1 MCRGSAAREVF
12 ALRQPLYGG
21 FKGGLRGRAEDRIL
35 LYFPDRKV
43 FSRKRDE
50 LMNMSETLYLK
61 WRPAR
66 FRDVVGQEKVVDVLM
81 NQSAEDR
88 FSHAYLFTGT
98 RGTGKTTCARIL
110 AKAINCRH
118 KENGDPCGVCPTCRA
133 IESGDYLDVIE
144 MDAAS
149 NNGID
154 DMRDLKEK
162 AVYNPT
168 EGGKKVYIIDEVH
181 MLSTSAFNG
190 FLKLL
195 EEPPEHVIFI
205 LATTDVQKLPAT
217 IISRCQR
224 FDFRRI
230 GEEEIAARCLYVAGE
245 EGIDLTP
252 DGAKRVA
259 SLSDGAMRNALSAL
273 EQLAAAGGRI
283 DADAVSFRLGLA
295 GSEGLLAAAKAVA
308 SGDAAK
314 ALDVLGALYDRG
326 VSAPNFLSDLSILF
340 RDAAVVKAGAAAD
353 LLGAGYK
360 KEDLRPVAD
369 GLGYERIVYSMTEI
383 GETLAS
389 LRQSPNARVDT
400 ELCLIRLAHPA
411 GRTPQALAARLDA
424 LEKKLDDLAS
434 RGIRTAGTAA
444 PAPKVREEAAPAPAR
459 EEQEKPSPVRPA
471 PPDGPLMPVAYR
483 AELLRELRGAIPLLP
498 YTQLQICDILG
509 AEGRLVL
516 SCKSRPQADFLG
528 DRTVLRKIREK
539 AASFAGGDVTVSVR
553 VEGEE
558 EKKEDPF
565 LDLLRFGEENPDVA
579 DVR

>member
-1 MCRGSAAREVF
+1 
-12 ALRQPLYGG
+12 
-21 FKGGLRGRAEDRIL
+21 
-35 LYFPDRKV
+35 
-43 FSRKRDE
+43 
-50 LMNMSETLYLK
+50 MSETLYLK

-81 NQSAEDR
+81 NQSAEER

-110 AKAINCRH
+110 AKAINCRN
-118 KENGDPCGVCPTCRA
+118 KEKGDPCGVCPTCRA
-133 IESGDYLDVIE
+133 IENGDYLDVIE

-245 EGIDLTP
+245 EKIDLTP

-283 DADAVSFRLGLA
+283 DADAVSARLGLA
-295 GSEGLLAAAKAVA
+295 GSEGLLAVAKAVA
-308 SGDAAK
+308 SGDAAG
-314 ALDVLGALYDRG
+314 ALDTLGSLYDRG
-326 VSAPNFLSDLSILF
+326 VSAPNFLSDLSLLF
-340 RDAAVVKAGAAAD
+340 RDTAVVKAGAGTD
-353 LLGAGYK
+353 LLGAGYGR
-360 KEDLRPVAD
+360 EDLRPVAES
-369 GLGYERIVYSMTEI
+369 LGYERIVYSMTEI
-383 GETLAS
+383 GETLAA

-400 ELCLIRLAHPA
+400 ELCLIRLSHPV

-434 RGIRTAGTAA
+434 RGIRVSGNQPASPAAKPLEEREVSPVQEERKPDTAG
-444 PAPKVREEAAPAPAR
+444 
-459 EEQEKPSPVRPA
+459 PSPSASRE
-471 PPDGPLMPVAYR
+471 GPLTPVPYR
-483 AELLRELRGAIPLLP
+483 AELLRELRGVIPLLP
-498 YTQLQICDILG
+498 YTQLQICDLLG
-509 AEGRLVL
+509 GTGVLVL
-516 SCKSRPQADFLG
+516 SCKSRPQADFLS
-528 DRTVLRKIREK
+528 DRTVLMKIREK
-539 AASFAGGDVTVSVR
+539 AASFAGGDVNVSVR

-565 LDLLRFGEENPDVA
+565 MDLLRFGSENPDIA

>member
-1 MCRGSAAREVF
+1 
-12 ALRQPLYGG
+12 
-21 FKGGLRGRAEDRIL
+21 
-35 LYFPDRKV
+35 
-43 FSRKRDE
+43 
-50 LMNMSETLYLK
+50 MSETLYLK

-81 NQSAEDR
+81 NQSAEER

-110 AKAINCRH
+110 AKAINCRN

-133 IESGDYLDVIE
+133 IENGDYLDVIE

-162 AVYNPT
+162 AIYNPT
-168 EGGKKVYIIDEVH
+168 EGGRKVYIIDEVH

-283 DADAVSFRLGLA
+283 DADAVSLRLGLA
-295 GSEGLLAAAKAVA
+295 GSEGLLSVAKAVA

-314 ALDVLGALYDRG
+314 ALDTLGSLYDRG
-326 VSAPNFLSDLSILF
+326 VSAPNFLSDLSLLF
-340 RDAAVVKAGAAAD
+340 RDAAVVKAGAATD
-353 LLGAGYK
+353 LLGAGYGR
-360 KEDLRPVAD
+360 EDLRPVAD

-383 GETLAS
+383 GETLAA

-424 LEKKLDDLAS
+424 LERKLDDLVS
-434 RGIRTAGTAA
+434 RGIRITESADRV
-444 PAPKVREEAAPAPAR
+444 PAPKVREESVPAPAR
-459 EEQEKPSPVRPA
+459 EEKRKAQAEPAAPEGPLSPVP
-471 PPDGPLMPVAYR
+471 YR
-483 AELLRELRGAIPLLP
+483 AELLRDLRGAIPLLP
-498 YTQLQICDILG
+498 YTQLQICDLLG

-516 SCKSRPQADFLG
+516 SCKSRPQADFLN
-528 DRTVLRKIREK
+528 DRTVLMKIREK
-539 AASFAGGDVTVSVR
+539 AAPFAGGDVTVSVR

-558 EKKEDPF
+558 EKKDDPF
-565 LDLLRFGEENPDVA
+565 MDLLRFGEENPDVA